1 MPGLLVAGSIAL
13 DSLRG
18 GEIRN
23 ELGGSALYFALAA
36 SRLVPVSMVA
46 PVGRDAEARVR
57 ALLARHPRINTAGL
71 DVLDAP
77 TYRWFADAREGR
89 NLDLGS
95 QDSIYDVWR
104 PRLPSDFRG
113 WAFVGSMRPDQQL
126 RIVRG
131 LAGCR
136 LLAADAMCSYV
147 TQAPN
152 LVHEAL
158 RLVDWYFCNDEELT
172 ALGGDKPERFRVRWG
187 LRGLVVK
194 HGPGGATAYTLKGAT
209 HVPSRARHVEDTTG
223 AGDALA
229 AGMLAHWMLHNGA
242 PERLREALEVGSELA
257 ALTISAIGLRA
268 LDGPEASG
276 EQDLSPRLPTSS

>member
-18 GEIRN
+18 GEIRE

-36 SRLVPVSMVA
+36 SRLVPVAMVA

-57 ALLARHPRINTAGL
+57 ALLARHPRIDTTRL

-77 TYRWFADAREGR
+77 TYRWFAEAREGR

-95 QDSIYDVWR
+95 QDSIYDAWH
-104 PRLPSDFRG
+104 PRLPRSFRG

-126 RIVRG
+126 RIVRD
-131 LAGCR
+131 LVGCR

-147 TQAPN
+147 TQAPD
-152 LVHEAL
+152 LVHQVL

-172 ALGGDKPERFRVRWG
+172 ALGGSEPERFRARWG
-187 LRGLVVK
+187 LGGLVVK
-194 HGPGGATAYTLKGAT
+194 HGPGGATAYTVRGT
-209 HVPSRARHVEDTTG
+209 VHVPSRARRVEDTTG

-229 AGMLAHWMLHNGA
+229 AGMLAHWMLHGGA
-242 PERLREALEVGSELA
+242 PDRLREALEVGSELA

-268 LDGPEASG
+268 LDGPEAGGERDPGPRSG
-276 EQDLSPRLPTSS
+276 DGS

>member
-1 MPGLLVAGSIAL
+1 MAGLLVAGSIAL

-18 GEIRN
+18 GRIRE

-46 PVGRDAEARVR
+46 PVGRDAEDRVR
-57 ALLARHPRINTAGL
+57 ALLARHPRIDAGGL

-104 PRLPSDFRG
+104 PRLPPGFRG

-126 RIVRG
+126 RIVRH
-131 LAGCR
+131 LAGCG

-147 TQAPN
+147 VQAPV
-152 LVHEAL
+152 LVHRLL
-158 RLVDWYFCNDEELT
+158 RLVDWYFCNDEELA
-172 ALGGDKPERFRVRWG
+172 ALGGDDPERFRARWG
-187 LRGLVVK
+187 LKGLVVK
-194 HGPGGATAYTLKGAT
+194 HGPGGATAYTEGAVV
-209 HVPSRARHVEDTTG
+209 HVPTRARRVEDTTG

-229 AGMLAHWMLHNGA
+229 AGMLAHWMRHGGG
-242 PERLREALEVGSELA
+242 PGHLRQALEVGSELA
-257 ALTISAIGLRA
+257 ALAISALGVRA
-268 LDGPEASG
+268 LDGPEAG
-276 EQDLSPRLPTSS
+276 PGPPLPAVLGDG